1 MTLDSQSGES
11 SVELWIRC
19 YRIERQMTFD
29 LVREVAEGV
38 GLAKQVGEEGV
49 GRQVVYFQQ
58 ILANGVKCCVLLV

>member
-1 MTLDSQSGES
+1 
-11 SVELWIRC
+11 
-19 YRIERQMTFD
+19 MTFD